1 MRVRMPVRTLRSSRA
16 PLLARLVLMLIAVAT
31 LGVAGLAGAQTKGT
45 SGKVP
50 SASRPKPAHELK
62 IATLAPEG
70 STWMNTFREL
80 DNEVRAK
87 TENRVGFKLYPG
99 GVQGEELTALKKIR
113 LGQLHGGGFSGRGL
127 GEIAPELRVLEL
139 PFLYK
144 DSAEVDYVHARL
156 DPTFDRLVE
165 AKGFVILGWTEVG
178 FIYLFT
184 NRPVTS
190 PEDLKQVK
198 MWLWEGDPLAAGFYA
213 AYGISP
219 VPLSITDVL
228 TSLQTRLVSGVY
240 SSPLACIAL
249 QWNTRV
255 THMTDVRLTHGMAAV
270 VLDKKAWDAI
280 EPRDQTVVHEISRR
294 QLKRLSEQ
302 TRIDND
308 KSIAVMKERGMQIV
322 TVDPAKAA
330 EFETIGK
337 RMWKEQAGKL
347 YPASLLAEVEQAV
360 ADARA
365 GKPLPV
371 ANRPED
377 AKAKGGAALAPEG
390 GR

>member
-1 MRVRMPVRTLRSSRA
+1 MPNRTLRTASGPRSSRVLVSMLVA
-16 PLLARLVLMLIAVAT
+16 LAAT
-31 LGVAGLAGAQTKGT
+31 LLGSAGPARAQTKGT
-45 SGKVP
+45 AGKMP

-62 IATLAPEG
+62 LATLAPEG
-70 STWMNTFREL
+70 STWMNILRDL
-80 DNEVRAK
+80 DNEVRTA
-87 TENRVGFKLYPG
+87 TENRVGFKFYPG

-144 DSAEVDYVHARL
+144 SSAEVDYVHAKL
-156 DPTFDRLVE
+156 DPALDRLVE
-165 AKGFVILGWTEVG
+165 EKGFVILGWTEVG

-184 NRPVTS
+184 NRPVAS

-198 MWLWEGDPLAAGFYA
+198 MWLWEGDPLATAFFA

-255 THMTDVRLTHGMAAV
+255 SHMTDVRLTHGTAAV
-270 VLDKKAWDAI
+270 VLDKKAWDKIDAQD
-280 EPRDQTVVHEISRR
+280 RTVVHEIARR
-294 QLKRLSEQ
+294 QLQRLSDQ

-308 KSIAVMKERGMQIV
+308 KSITVMKERGMQIV

-330 EFETIGK
+330 EFEAIGK

-347 YPASLLAEVEQAV
+347 YPATLLADVEQAV
-360 ADARA
+360 ADARQ

-371 ANRPED
+371 AGETATPN
-377 AKAKGGAALAPEG
+377 KANAGAALTPKSG
-390 GR
+390 H